1 VIVATAGHIDHG
13 KTLLVKALTGVD
25 ADRLP
30 EEKARGMT
38 IDLGYAYAPLP
49 DGQVLGFIDVPG
61 HERFVRNMLAGVT
74 GIDLALLVVAADDG
88 PMPQTREHAAI
99 LDLLD
104 IGQAAVALTKIDRVD
119 PDRVAAVTAEIAGL
133 LAPTGL
139 AGAPIFPVSSV
150 TGEGIPALRA
160 HFAAVA
166 KAASGGPASGSGFR
180 LAIDRCFTIA
190 GAGIVVTGTVFA
202 GRVKVQD
209 ELVLSPTGIPV
220 RVRGIHAQNR
230 PAEQGTVGE
239 RCAIN
244 IAGAGLDKDRAKRGD
259 WLLDPRLHAPTD
271 RLNVRLRALSGES
284 QPLRHWL
291 PVHLHLGA
299 IDVTGRLA
307 PLEDRSIAPGRS
319 ALAQIV
325 LDRRIGALAGDR
337 FVLRDQ
343 TATRTIGGGRIIDPF
358 PPKRGR
364 SHPNR
369 LQALAAL
376 SEPDDAKALPDLI
389 ACSETGCNLASFARA
404 RNRSP
409 DTIRELARKAG
420 AVVEDTPQ
428 GSMALSAEQAR
439 IVGDRAIAATTA
451 HHTEQPEAFGPDEGA
466 LRRKV
471 APRLAPELFS
481 AILRG
486 TIAAGSLAK
495 TGVHLHRPTH
505 HPALAAADRPLWQ
518 AVQKHLAAA
527 GTRPPALRDLAQ
539 TLNTPEADLN
549 GLMVRAHRLGLVVQ
563 VTRRRYFIADA
574 IVILAGIAEN
584 LARQTQDGTFTTTA
598 YRDASGIGR
607 NLTIEVLEYF
617 DRVGFT
623 RRIDDA
629 RRRILRR
636 ANTLFGGGQSAA

>member
-1 VIVATAGHIDHG
+1 MIVATAGHIDHG

-74 GIDLALLVVAADDG
+74 GIDFALLVVAADDG

-104 IGQAAVALTKIDRVD
+104 IGQAAVALTKTDRAD
-119 PDRVAAVTAEIAGL
+119 AGRVAAVTAEIAGL

-150 TGEGIPALRA
+150 TGEGIAALRA
-160 HFAAVA
+160 HLAAVA
-166 KAASGGPASGSGFR
+166 KAGSGGPASGSGFR

-209 ELVLSPTGIPV
+209 ELVLSPTAVPV
-220 RVRGIHAQNR
+220 RVRGIHAQNQ

-244 IAGAGLDKDRAKRGD
+244 IAGPQLDKDRVKRGD

-271 RLNVRLRALSGES
+271 RLDVRLRVLAGES
-284 QPLRHWL
+284 RPLRHWL

-299 IDVTGRLA
+299 IDVTARLA
-307 PLEDRSIAPGRS
+307 PLEDRGIAPGRS

-325 LDRRIGALAGDR
+325 LDRPIGALAGDR

-343 TATRTIGGGRIIDPF
+343 AATRTIGGGRIIDPF

-364 SHPNR
+364 SRPDR

-376 SEPDDAKALPDLI
+376 SEPDDAKALSDLI
-389 ACSETGCNLASFARA
+389 ACTENGCNLDSFARA
-404 RNRSP
+404 RNRSA
-409 DTIRELARKAG
+409 DRVRALAGQSG
-420 AVVEDTPQ
+420 AIVEDTPD
-428 GSMALSAEQAR
+428 GSMAVSAKQAQ
-439 IVGDRAIAATTA
+439 IIGDRAFAAITA
-451 HHTEQPEAFGPDEGA
+451 HHTESPEALGPDEGS
-466 LRRKV
+466 LHRKL
-471 APRLAPELFS
+471 APRLAAELFA

-486 TIAAGSLAK
+486 AIAAGRLAK
-495 TGVHLHRPTH
+495 TGVYLHRPSH
-505 HPALAAADRPLWQ
+505 RPELAAADRPLWQ
-518 AVQKHLAAA
+518 AVQRQLAMG

-539 TLNTPEADLN
+539 ALNTAEEDVN
-549 GLMVRAHRLGLVVQ
+549 GLLARAHRLGLVVQ

-574 IVILAGIAEN
+574 IVVLAGVAET
-584 LARQTQDGTFTTTA
+584 LARETEDGTFTTAA

-607 NLTIEVLEYF
+607 NLTVDMLEYF
-617 DRVGFT
+617 DRIGFT
-623 RRIDDA
+623 RRVDDTH
-629 RRRILRR
+629 RRILRY
-636 ANTLFGGGQSAA
+636 AKTLFGGGASAT